1 MRERGNKTLKKI
13 CRTREIFGF
22 EIIIADKETV
32 VHGSFL
38 VFRFNSRIVIKY

>member
-1 MRERGNKTLKKI
+1 MREKKAQWKI

-22 EIIIADKETV
+22 AIIIADKENV

-38 VFRFNSRIVIKY
+38 VCRFHSPIVIK